1 MTIYVPRVYF
11 ELDEADRDVADVLLH
26 GFFQKED
33 AELVYP
39 ALEITTIEIN
49 LDRISATVY
58 GE

>member
-26 GFFQKED
+26 GFFRKED